1 MPSERRFKCRTCMQ
15 IVLEQPCPVCGNPEP
30 APMCPRDHAH
40 CAHDVVDGIAY
51 CPECGAPVCPICG
64 CHDVA
69 QVSRITGYLG
79 DVAGWNAAKRQEL
92 KDRVRVEVGL

>member
-1 MPSERRFKCRTCMQ
+1 MVSEQYKCRLCFH
-15 IVLEQPCPVCGNPEP
+15 IVESVPCPVCGNPEP
-30 APMCPRDHAH
+30 APMCSRDHAH

-51 CPECGAPVCPICG
+51 GPECGAPMCPVCG

-69 QVSRITGYLG
+69 QVSRITGYLS

-92 KDRVRVEVGL
+92 KDRVRVEVGP

>member
-1 MPSERRFKCRTCMQ
+1 MARERYKCRLCFH
-15 IVLEQPCPVCGNPEP
+15 IVDSTPCPVCGNPEP

-40 CAHDVVDGIAY
+40 CAHDVVNGIAY
-51 CPECGAPVCPICG
+51 CPECGAPMCPICG

>member
-1 MPSERRFKCRTCMQ
+1 MARERYKCRLCFH
-15 IVLEQPCPVCGNPEP
+15 IVDSTPCPVCGNPEP

-40 CAHDVVDGIAY
+40 CAHDVVNGIAY
-51 CPECGAPVCPICG
+51 CPECGAAVCPICG

-69 QVSRITGYLG
+69 QVSRITGYLS

-92 KDRVRVEVGL
+92 KDRVRVEVGP